1 MDKYFNQTL
10 SHASTL
16 LSKGDI
22 NAAINI
28 FDTLAIKYPKNSD
41 VMHMKAFAC
50 SQSNN
55 IEGAISSFKNALEL
69 SPKNNNVL
77 LDYCNFLN
85 TIGKKKEAYIILR
98 EKINNKNDFR
108 LYFLQGCLE
117 MDLNKLEYA
126 IESFKKVLSLNPN
139 HKDAAFN
146 IGFLYYN
153 NRNFVLAEKVFKA
166 YIKTLV
172 TT

>member
-1 MDKYFNQTL
+1 
-10 SHASTL
+10 
-16 LSKGDI
+16 
-22 NAAINI
+22 
-28 FDTLAIKYPKNSD
+28 
-41 VMHMKAFAC
+41 MHLKAFAC

-85 TIGKKKEAYIILR
+85 TIGKKEAYIILR

-117 MDLNKLEYA
+117 MDLRETR
-126 IESFKKVLSLNPN
+126 VC
-139 HKDAAFN
+139 D
-146 IGFLYYN
+146 
-153 NRNFVLAEKVFKA
+153 
-166 YIKTLV
+166 
-172 TT
+172 